1 MTTAV
6 LDDFDL
12 DLRIDDA
19 IKPTRYPEPTQTS
32 CECSFRT
39 LCQECTT
46 KGVRCTA

>member
-1 MTTAV
+1 MSTDV

-12 DLRIDDA
+12 DLRIDAA

-39 LCQECTT
+39 LCLACTT
-46 KGVRCTA
+46 KGTYCD